1 MTFVA
6 TITSAL
12 RTTMGAVA
20 QDVPVNEFGVWDGHP
35 TPWWE
40 TALLLLVT
48 GLMALP
54 VALMIAWL
62 LFRLRFQNIIVTASL
77 AAAGALAVFLMVRA
91 YNMANIAKQDALIP
105 DDPQFRLMLV
115 TMFVVSLIGSMVFMT
130 WLKRKQ
136 ELALSEIDPGIFE

>member
-1 MTFVA
+1 MTFAA

-12 RTTMGAVA
+12 RIAMGAVE
-20 QDVPVNEFGVWDGHP
+20 QDVPVNEFGYWDGDP

-105 DDPQFRLMLV
+105 DDPQFRLVLV
-115 TMFVVSLIGSMVFMT
+115 SMFVVSFLGSMLFLK
-130 WLKRKQ
+130 WFKRKQ
-136 ELALSEIDPGIFE
+136 ELIQRELDPEIFE